1 MVPRWLLPLQA
12 LHPRQEERRG
22 MKGKG
27 QEAERGGPTG
37 TLIFPELSGT
47 LSQDTSYLL
56 ARNWLSCVPFAVQT
70 L

>member
-1 MVPRWLLPLQA
+1 
-12 LHPRQEERRG
+12 